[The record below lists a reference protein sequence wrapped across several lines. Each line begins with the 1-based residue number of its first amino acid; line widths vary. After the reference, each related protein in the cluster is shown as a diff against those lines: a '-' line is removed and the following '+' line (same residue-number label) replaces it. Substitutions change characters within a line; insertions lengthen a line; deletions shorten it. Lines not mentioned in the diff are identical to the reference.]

1 MGSSTSHYIA
11 NALATPRLSRE
22 EELELATC
30 YRSTGSKRAAERLAR
45 AHLKQVVHVAMRYR
59 GYGVQMSDLIAAG
72 NLGLVHALEKFEPER
87 GLRFATYAEHW
98 VRAYVVR
105 EMLRGRSIVRVGG
118 RALETDTFFKV
129 RRDHARWVGLV
140 GEEDA
145 VERLADEYGM
155 SEEETAALVTRVSTS
170 DASLNA
176 TGSDERASAWLDRI
190 PDEDATQDE
199 RVERAQLHHR
209 YARLIAKVSSK
220 LGPRERDIL
229 EQRLLAEDGEEA
241 SLAELGE
248 KYNLSRERIRQIE
261 VDVKKKL
268 KARLAVPYRKLTGEK
283 LAYVH

>member
-11 NALATPRLSRE
+11 NALRTPRLSRE

-59 GYGVQMSDLIAAG
+59 GYGASMSDLIAAG
-72 NLGLVHALEKFEPER
+72 NLGLVHALDKFEPER

-140 GEEDA
+140 GEHDA
-145 VERLADEYGM
+145 VEKLAEEYGM
-155 SEEETAALVTRVSTS
+155 SEAETSALVTRVSST
-170 DASLNA
+170 DASLNV
-176 TGSDERASAWLDRI
+176 TGEERASEWLDRI
-190 PDEDATQDE
+190 PDDVDSQEE
-199 RVERAQLHHR
+199 RVERAQLMNR
-209 YARLIAKVSSK
+209 YARLIEEESSD

-229 EQRLLAEDGEEA
+229 EQRLLADEGEET

-261 VDVKKKL
+261 VDVKRKL